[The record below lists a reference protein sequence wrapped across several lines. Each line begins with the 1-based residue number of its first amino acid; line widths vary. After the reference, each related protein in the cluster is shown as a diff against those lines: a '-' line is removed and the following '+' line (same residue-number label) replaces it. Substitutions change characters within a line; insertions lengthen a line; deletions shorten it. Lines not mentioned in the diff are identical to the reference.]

1 MRKSKKNRS
10 FATRLSQWVM
20 LVLFVMMCAMAF
32 LLFTLADTL
41 LGEMGGE
48 TVHGNIVFSERHIQD
63 FMSDPL
69 LRISV
74 S

>member
-32 LLFTLADTL
+32 LLFTLADSL

-48 TVHGNIVFSERHIQD
+48 TVHGTC
-63 FMSDPL
+63 P
-69 LRISV
+69 
-74 S
+74 